1 MRIELPTERVLT
13 DKDERAAQIVATAS
27 RGRRPI
33 TRGWAGPAVASVAA
47 AAVIGLSLAFAGD
60 DPATSP
66 PAVPES
72 EVAASPTA
80 RPEPAQPDVELWLRD
95 LPREEAA
102 ALATD
107 CAKGMGSRRSVFEP
121 EEVLS
126 AQVQRGMTGLGR
138 TAVVVAEDS
147 ATGQRIGC
155 EIPLR
160 YRGTTVGMDSA
171 LMRGPGS
178 KSTRNAN
185 DTTHPAVPVD
195 GPGGYALGYAGDTY
209 QVDERVA
216 SMRRRF
222 VVDGQAGPWHVAR
235 AVDGYVFLQARIAK
249 RDLVGV
255 RALTLETQVLDDDG
269 NLLDAP
275 GDQENGGGISKSPGT
290 TRTDDR
296 SWDLCELVR
305 PKDVI
310 SSRTCSGPSS

>member
-1 MRIELPTERVLT
+1 MRIDLPPERTLP
-13 DKDERAAQIVATAS
+13 DKGERAVQIVATAS

-33 TRGWAGPAVASVAA
+33 TRLWAVPVAASVAA
-47 AAVIGLSLAFAGD
+47 ATVIGLSLGFAGD
-60 DPATSP
+60 DSVTAPPATPGSG
-66 PAVPES
+66 
-72 EVAASPTA
+72 VAASSTA
-80 RPEPAQPDVELWLRD
+80 QPEPAQPTVELWLRD

-107 CAKGMGSRRSVFEP
+107 CAKGMGSTRSVFEP

-147 ATGQRIGC
+147 ATGERIGC

-160 YRGTTVGMDSA
+160 YRGTTVGMGAA
-171 LMRGPGS
+171 LMRGPES
-178 KSTRNAN
+178 KSTVN
-185 DTTHPAVPVD
+185 DNDATHPAIPTD
-195 GPGGYALGYAGDTY
+195 GPGGYSLGYQGATY

-216 SMRRRF
+216 SMRQRF
-222 VVDGQAGPWHVAR
+222 VADGEPGPWHVAP
-235 AVDGYVFLQARIAK
+235 AVDGYVFLQARIAE

-255 RALTLETQVLDDDG
+255 RALAVETQVLDHDG

-275 GDQENGGGISKSPGT
+275 GEQEDGGGVSDSPGT

-296 SWDLCELVR
+296 SGDLCEVAR
-305 PKDVI
+305 PKDQI
-310 SSRTCSGPSS
+310 SSSTCLG